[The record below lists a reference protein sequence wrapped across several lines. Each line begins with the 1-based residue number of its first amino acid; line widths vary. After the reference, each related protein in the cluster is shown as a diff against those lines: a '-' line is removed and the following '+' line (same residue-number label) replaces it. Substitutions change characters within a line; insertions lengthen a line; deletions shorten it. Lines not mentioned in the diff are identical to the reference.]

1 MPALQSLLLSIFSPA
16 RIESITSRTM
26 DISKTDLLDNEM
38 RESEE
43 DTNDRED
50 STDEVVQYQ

>member
-50 STDEVVQYQ
+50 STDEVVPY

>member
-1 MPALQSLLLSIFSPA
+1 
-16 RIESITSRTM
+16 M

-50 STDEVVQYQ
+50 STDEIVQY

>member
-1 MPALQSLLLSIFSPA
+1 
-16 RIESITSRTM
+16 M

-50 STDEVVQYQ
+50 STDEVVQY